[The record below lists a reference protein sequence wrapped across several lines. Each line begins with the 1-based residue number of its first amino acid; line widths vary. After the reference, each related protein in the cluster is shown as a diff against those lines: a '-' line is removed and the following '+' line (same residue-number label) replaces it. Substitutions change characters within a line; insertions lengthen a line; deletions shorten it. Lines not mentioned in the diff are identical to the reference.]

1 MEDKILEKNIIIE
14 AKYITNGLQDYIKEK
29 LDELVNTC
37 TKENGYIIK
46 IKNIKNIKNNKILK
60 NSGNLL
66 CQILYNATVFKPYKN
81 LETNCKVTMIFR
93 HGIFGECNQM
103 PVLIPYTKLNDYE
116 YDNEKF
122 KNKDIE
128 IKVGDI
134 ITIIITDIRYSKK
147 QFNCIASLK
156 I

>member
-14 AKYITNGLQDYIKEK
+14 AKYMSNELKDHIKKK
-29 LDELVNTC
+29 LDEMEGKC
-37 TKENGYIIK
+37 TKEDGYLIK
-46 IKNIKNIKNNKILK
+46 IKKIKKIKDNIILK

-66 CQILYNATVFKPYKN
+66 CRVRYDAVVFKPYKN
-81 LETNCKVTMIFR
+81 LEMNCKVTMIFR
-93 HGIFGECNQM
+93 HGIFGEYNKM
-103 PVLIPYTKLNDYE
+103 PVLIPYTKLSQYE

-122 KNKDIE
+122 KNKDNTIQ
-128 IKVGDI
+128 IGDI
-134 ITIIITDIRYSKK
+134 IPIIITDIRYSKK